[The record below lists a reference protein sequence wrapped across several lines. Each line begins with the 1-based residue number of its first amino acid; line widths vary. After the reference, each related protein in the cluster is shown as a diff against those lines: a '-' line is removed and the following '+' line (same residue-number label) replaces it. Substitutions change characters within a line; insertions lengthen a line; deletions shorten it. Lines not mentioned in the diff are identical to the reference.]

1 MITNKGK
8 NIIAKYLIGDAP
20 AYASFIALGC
30 GQKPR
35 PNISEKTGVGTATLT
50 GTVLSTATVTPVT
63 GLVSTAG
70 LVVGMTLTK
79 TAGAGAFG
87 GITTITSIDG
97 PTRITITSTT
107 ANTVG
112 SVTFNTKGVAAI
124 LSASNVEG
132 LWLGAKVVLSSGTGE
147 LALGETIITAISSS
161 TNFTITPGPTV
172 NLSGATLTLEVDPRK
187 DVLDFEMLRVPISSR
202 GYVNDNGTNKLVL
215 TAQLPTEERY
225 EITEVGVYSAGS
237 NALAGQ
243 YDSKTITA
251 FPNDENW
258 QISVENFLY
267 APNVTSSFFPEF
279 QVSII
284 DTFNVIVTDAPAIKT
299 NSTNGVFTNALRSAR
314 YERPRFLSNVLLLN
328 SDSSQI
334 FTSLLSE
341 TSPLETQGS
350 SKFLQ
355 LSGVSVDLSRN
366 SASDLMKIAFSI
378 VSKDGGSSAVPDF
391 ARIIVEFASADNSQF
406 AQLQINASN
415 AKLDFSNNR
424 YIVGQKRLEEL
435 FYNVGNQFSWKN
447 VSTIRIY
454 GSATNRLLV
463 TNKQAGSGTAVITTA
478 SSHNLAIG
486 DYVSIFDVDANLNG
500 YHEVTDVPTN
510 TTFEFD
516 SSATVSNQIVD
527 PNGTVE
533 VTSKDFYL
541 ALDALRVD
549 NVSTVNPLYGLT
561 GYSII
566 QNANELPILKSP
578 NTNNYIEYRFILDV
592 T

>member
-1 MITNKGK
+1 
-8 NIIAKYLIGDAP
+8 
-20 AYASFIALGC
+20 
-30 GQKPR
+30 
-35 PNISEKTGVGTATLT
+35 
-50 GTVLSTATVTPVT
+50 
-63 GLVSTAG
+63 
-70 LVVGMTLTK
+70 MTLTK

-87 GITTITSIDG
+87 GITTITSVDG

-124 LSASNVEG
+124 LSVSNVEG
-132 LWLGAKVVLSSGTGE
+132 LWIGAKVVLESGTGE
-147 LALGETIITAISSS
+147 LALGETTITAISSS

-172 NLSGATLTLEVDPRK
+172 NLSGATISLEVDPRK

-258 QISVENFLY
+258 QLSVESFLY
-267 APNVTSSFFPEF
+267 APSTTSLLFPEF

-284 DTFNVIVTDAPAIKT
+284 DTFNVLVTDAPAIKT
-299 NSTNGVFTNALRSAR
+299 NSTNGVFTNVLRSAR

-341 TSPLETQGS
+341 TSPLEIQGS
-350 SKFLQ
+350 PKFLQ
-355 LSGVSVDLSRN
+355 LSGASIDLSRN
-366 SASDLMKIAFSI
+366 SASDLMKVAFSL
-378 VSKDGGSSAVPDF
+378 VSKDGGSSDVPDF

-435 FYNVGNQFSWKN
+435 FYNVGNQFSWRN

-454 GSATNRLLV
+454 GSATDRLLV

-478 SSHNLAIG
+478 SSHNLSVG

-516 SSATVSNQIVD
+516 SEATVSNQIVD
-527 PNGTVE
+527 PNGIVE
-533 VTSKDFYL
+533 VTNKDYYL
-541 ALDALRVD
+541 ALDAIRVD
-549 NVSTVNPLYGLT
+549 NISTVNPLYGLT

-566 QNANELPILKSP
+566 QNADELPIVKSP

>member
-202 GYVNDNGTNKLVL
+202 GYVNDNGRNKLVL